1 MRSATVLKYNLAVVA
16 LAMLCAAVLAQSG
29 CGNSL
34 GCGGLT
40 GGGTNGP
47 FTGCTGGSPIPPQS
61 SINFVGDLGTPFSAT
76 ISDTSASY
84 TFKAALPLTLIYV
97 NNVPPVRVIAT
108 NLSTTPALLSIQAL
122 SAFATV
128 GLASTTTPGGTI
140 SLNVGGPLPA
150 LAGPPA
156 CDVRFYVA
164 GPLTQNYTA
173 LLEQNNN
180 AYEQSTISPTL
191 FLLGKAKGNISGQ
204 FNLILNQIGPL
215 KVDLVID
222 GKLAAANTGTAFTVT
237 GGCP

>member
-1 MRSATVLKYNLAVVA
+1 MRTMAVVKAYLAIAA
-16 LAMLCAAVLAQSG
+16 LAIVCAAVLVQSG
-29 CGNSL
+29 CGNNL
-34 GCGGLT
+34 GCGGFT
-40 GGGTNGP
+40 GSGNGP

-76 ISDTSASY
+76 VSDTRASY
-84 TFKAALPLTLIYV
+84 TFKSALPLTLIYV

-108 NLSTTPALLSIQAL
+108 NLSPTPALLSIQAL
-122 SAFATV
+122 SAFTTV
-128 GLASTTTPGGTI
+128 GLASTTTPGGTV
-140 SLNVGGPLPA
+140 SLNVGGALPA
-150 LAGPPA
+150 VAGPSA

-164 GPLTQNYTA
+164 GPLNQNYNA

-180 AYEQSTISPTL
+180 AYEQSTASPTL

-222 GKLAAANTGTAFTVT
+222 GKLAEAKTGTAFTVT